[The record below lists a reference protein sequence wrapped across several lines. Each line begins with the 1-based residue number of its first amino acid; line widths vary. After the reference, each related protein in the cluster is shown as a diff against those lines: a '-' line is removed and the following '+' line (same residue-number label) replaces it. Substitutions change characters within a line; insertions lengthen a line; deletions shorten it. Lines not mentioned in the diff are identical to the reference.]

1 VARLARDAP
10 ESASQIRGEA
20 HFSSFKVIAGSEFDV
35 QQGLSGLKR
44 LMNEVIKPTARK
56 LGIPEVGW
64 KMLRRWN
71 STVMNEEHFSDRV
84 RQTRLGHA
92 SPIVTNEHYTVV
104 RDSVSRRAAEAIDRR
119 LEESRK
125 NSSKNVGTPEA
136 VGV

>member
-1 VARLARDAP
+1 MIPENRSALVHLFSEVADLTRAL
-10 ESASQIRGEA
+10 GELLLPPA
-20 HFSSFKVIAGSEFDV
+20 IT
-35 QQGLSGLKR
+35 LRLKR
-44 LMNEVIKPTARK
+44 LLNEVIKPTARK